1 MKESYDEGLEGAE
14 ERARRGLGWGE
25 LRRKMRERTEAECR
39 REGISLEE
47 MRNGSR
53 RGAVSRV
60 RAELAVRLVEELGA
74 PLAEVAIELGVST
87 SAVSKILLR
96 RER

>member
-1 MKESYDEGLEGAE
+1 
-14 ERARRGLGWGE
+14 
-25 LRRKMRERTEAECR
+25 MRERTEGECR
-39 REGISLEE
+39 RKGISLEE

-53 RGAVSRV
+53 RGTVSRL
-60 RAELAVRLVEELGA
+60 RAGLAERLVEELGA
-74 PLAEVAIELGVST
+74 PLAEVAVELGVST